1 MKEKNIYPVITEEMM
16 KKTAAQLAK
25 RKKKRKPLKG
35 IKGVTCSICGGNTM
49 DYAEDLVF
57 DCYVLGE
64 RIIISNLTGLRCRAC
79 GETGYDA
86 PSSDIID
93 RYMHEKVTGG
103 YEATVSTLSA
113 GKLGVYFPKDVLR
126 TMDIKAKI
134 KAIIKP
140 ITKKKMVIELGA

>member
-1 MKEKNIYPVITEEMM
+1 MVKEEIPVITGEMM
-16 KKTAAQLAK
+16 KETAMCLSK
-25 RKKKRKPLKG
+25 HKKKKPLKG
-35 IKGVTCSICGGNTM
+35 IKNVTCTICGGNTM

-64 RIIISNLTGLRCRAC
+64 RIIMPNLTGLRCRTC
-79 GETGYDA
+79 GEMGYDA

-103 YEATVSTLSA
+103 YEVTVSTLSA
-113 GKLGVYFPKDVLR
+113 GKLGLYFPKDVLR

-140 ITKKKMVIELGA
+140 ISKKKMVIELGA

>member
-1 MKEKNIYPVITEEMM
+1 MKEKSIYPVITEEMM
-16 KKTAAQLAK
+16 KKTMLRLSK
-25 RKKKRKPLKG
+25 HKKRRPLKG
-35 IKGVTCSICGGNTM
+35 VKGITCPACNENTM

-64 RIIISNLTGLRCRAC
+64 RIIIPNLSGLRCRTC
-79 GETGYDA
+79 GETGYDD

-103 YEATVSTLSA
+103 YEVTVSTLSA
-113 GKLGVYFPKDVLR
+113 GKLGLYFPKDVLR

-140 ITKKKMVIELGA
+140 LTKKKMIIELGT